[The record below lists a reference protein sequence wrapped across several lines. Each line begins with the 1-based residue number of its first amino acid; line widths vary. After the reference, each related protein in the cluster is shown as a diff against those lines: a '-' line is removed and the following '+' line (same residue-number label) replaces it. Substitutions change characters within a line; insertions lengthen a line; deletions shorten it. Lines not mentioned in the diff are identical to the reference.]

1 MRHTTLTKSIGLW
14 AVATATAM
22 AVGACTDTDGLLPTS
37 GGAPSEVMVGGDC
50 AEAVG
55 ALLEQPV
62 AGLPQEEPAFDVK
75 LLPTD
80 KPNATLRLERNIVL
94 TDIDPQRHTATTV
107 RYERN
112 VYARPQIII
121 YVGSPSRQALLRDLP
136 HCHLDR
142 LLLRHEL
149 AGYASRLDND
159 TAALAREAARTFG
172 CTIRLPKGM
181 TLNKRGK
188 DFMWLSDNDP
198 RKMGNICLYASE
210 NRDSVMKANIKGETD
225 AMHMAT
231 VPGTTA
237 TQTAHDRKGRRV
249 TLRRGLWQMEGDAM
263 GGPYMSRTLTLADGR
278 TIVAE
283 AFVFAP
289 GEKKRDK
296 MRMLE
301 ASVATMAAVTDG
313 KPQQ

>member
-1 MRHTTLTKSIGLW
+1 MRHTTLTKTIRLW
-14 AVATATAM
+14 AVAALAAM
-22 AVGACTDTDGLLPTS
+22 ALGACTDTGSLLPKS
-37 GGAPSEVMVGGDC
+37 GGAPSEVVVGGDC

-55 ALLEQPV
+55 ALLEQPLT
-62 AGLPQEEPAFDVK
+62 GLPQPESAFDVRT
-75 LLPTD
+75 LPTAKLD
-80 KPNATLRLERNIVL
+80 ATLRLERNIVL

-149 AGYASRLDND
+149 ASYAPRLDSD
-159 TAALAREAARTFG
+159 TSATARETARTFG

-188 DFMWLSDNDP
+188 DFMWFSDNDP
-198 RKMGNICLYASE
+198 RKMGNICLYTSE

-225 AMHMAT
+225 AMYMAT

-237 TQTAHDRKGRRV
+237 TETAPDSKGRRV

-278 TIVAE
+278 TVVAE

-301 ASVATMAAVTDG
+301 ASVATMTAVTDG

>member
-1 MRHTTLTKSIGLW
+1 MRHTTPTRKIVRL
-14 AVATATAM
+14 AVAAIAAM
-22 AVGACTDTDGLLPTS
+22 AIAACTDTGSLLPKS
-37 GGAPSEVMVGGDC
+37 GGAPGEVVVGGDG
-50 AEAVG
+50 AEAVE

-62 AGLPQEEPAFDVK
+62 AGLPQDEPAFDVK

-80 KPNATLRLERNIVL
+80 KPDATLRLERNIVL
-94 TDIDPQRHTATTV
+94 TDIDPLRHTTTTV

-121 YVGSPSRQALLRDLP
+121 YVGSPSREALLRDLP

-149 AGYASRLDND
+149 AGYASRLDSD

-181 TLNKRGK
+181 TLNKRGRN
-188 DFMWLSDNDP
+188 FMWFSDNDP
-198 RKMGNICLYASE
+198 RKMGNICLYTSE
-210 NRDSVMKANIKGETD
+210 NRDSVMKANIKGATD
-225 AMHMAT
+225 AMYMAT
-231 VPGTTA
+231 VPGTTT
-237 TQTAHDRKGRRV
+237 TQTTHDRKGRRV
-249 TLRRGLWQMEGDAM
+249 ALRRGLWQMEGDAM

-278 TIVAE
+278 TVTAE

-301 ASVATMAAVTDG
+301 ASVATLAAATDG
-313 KPQQ
+313 RPQ